1 MVDQYFGELVN
12 VRPQVV
18 LEIKI
23 SDDNKTWRGYFC
35 EPQAWPDDDI
45 SYGYIEVVH
54 KYEDSTIPLVVKVF
68 ASHPKYLVWMVNLG
82 VVLDKYL
89 KLSDGNPPPN
99 IPVWTLIPD
108 EGYNRYLVELWNK
121 GYSAKEIYSRLYISE
136 RTIYNRI
143 HELRKKYGEN
153 IVPLRN
159 KSRNSKKSVN
169 SVN

>member
-18 LEIKI
+18 LEVKI
-23 SDDNKTWRGYFC
+23 TDDNKTWRGYFY
-35 EPQAWPDDDI
+35 EPQVWPTDDI

-108 EGYNRYLVELWNK
+108 EGFDRYLVEYWSK
-121 GYSAKEIYSRLYISE
+121 GYSAKEIRSKLYVSE
-136 RTIYNRI
+136 RRIYNRLSD
-143 HELRKKYGEN
+143 LRKIYGEK
-153 IVPLRN
+153 IVPLRI
-159 KSRNSKKSVN
+159 KRKKTEIR
-169 SVN
+169 